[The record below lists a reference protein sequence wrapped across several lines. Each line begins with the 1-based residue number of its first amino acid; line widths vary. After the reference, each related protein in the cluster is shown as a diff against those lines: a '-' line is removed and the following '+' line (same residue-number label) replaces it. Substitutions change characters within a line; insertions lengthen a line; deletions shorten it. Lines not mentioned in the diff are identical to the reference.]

1 MPVRHPIRLE
11 IPPGARL
18 FGELGDWLNPIAG
31 PGGAYEA
38 SLATGLYAF
47 KLREGDAWLPPRD
60 GARTRSVGGVR
71 NEVLVVGG
79 TPEPILFAPSAPCVS
94 EDADGTLRV
103 LVALRRGHGDRLRVR
118 WREDAADAFVGVDAN
133 LFLEE
138 DEHRVFLAVL
148 PASAASVELYF
159 ELFAEPERAD
169 GLTRVAA
176 ADGAPLRWERPGRAG
191 GLARAGLGAVYTI
204 FVDRF
209 RREPDDGSWGI
220 DPGRDAPAGG
230 NLDGVRAALDELRAL
245 GVDTLYLT
253 PIQLAASCHRYDL
266 VDPLRVDPALGGEE
280 AFVRLLDATHARGMR
295 LLLDFSFVHV
305 GRGFAPFEDV
315 RAHGRASRFA
325 GWFRWSD
332 PRDDAAHG
340 GEGAL
345 RFYGRRTDAPLLD
358 LDHPEVRAL
367 ALATVERLAGLGV
380 DGFRFDAVA
389 DVPLGLAA
397 EVRARLRALNPKA
410 IVLGEVVP
418 PHAWRWRAEGSV
430 DVATDF
436 AFHALVT
443 DLVAK
448 RAIDAAA
455 FADGLR
461 RAEVVRGSA
470 DADAVRFLS
479 THDHPRF
486 ASIARLYGDARR
498 APLGMLLLL
507 ASPGIPALLYGEE
520 LGLASTDPVLE
531 PEHAWGDRMPMP
543 RAFTGGAG
551 ATGASGASKAHAV
564 ELRALVARLLELRTR
579 EPALAHGPM
588 EVLYAEGPLLVFRRR
603 ARGEVIDVAINA
615 SDEPLEVDLEDD
627 EREGLE
633 LLAQAGD
640 VVARASTLTLG
651 PNAGALARR
660 AASTEQRARRA
671 TAARALPIVRD
682 RDFAAARVAV
692 AGRPTRLD
700 FALTERC
707 NLRCAHCLTRAPV
720 KTAAATA
727 RTMSHAVLDRLRDDL
742 AYASWFG
749 FVHGGESL
757 TSPMLWDVL
766 AAIRAARAGASA
778 DATTIHLLTNGKLLR
793 RATTERLVDAGLNS
807 LFVSLDGATAPTN
820 DRIRIGGEFQAI
832 CANVRDAVAVRDER
846 RGAAPGARGLR
857 VGLSLVVMKSNLG
870 ELVAFA
876 ELARALG
883 VDWIKLEEPVAAT
896 PFAAGEMVD
905 VDGAEARAAI
915 AAALDRAR
923 SLGLV
928 AVDHTSAA
936 PVWRCALD
944 DRARAFL
951 EADAF
956 ANGTEIHPCRAAWER
971 ACVFPNGD
979 VAVDDFLLPVVGNVL
994 QAPLVELWN
1003 GAGARS
1009 IRAQAAARWICGGK
1023 PTCV

>member
-1 MPVRHPIRLE
+1 MRHDVRLE
-11 IPPGARL
+11 IPAGARL
-18 FGELGDWLNPIAG
+18 FGELGDWLNPIATL
-31 PGGAYEA
+31 GGAYEA
-38 SLATGLYAF
+38 SLSPGLYAF

-71 NEVLVVGG
+71 NEVLAVGG
-79 TPEPILFAPSAPCVS
+79 TPEPILFAPAAPCVT

-103 LVALRRGHGDRLRVR
+103 LVALRRGHGDRVRVR
-118 WREDAADAFVGVDAN
+118 WREDAADAFVGVDATP
-133 LFLEE
+133 FHEE

-148 PASAASVELYF
+148 PASAAAIELFF
-159 ELFAEPERAD
+159 ELEGAD
-169 GLTRVAA
+169 GSARVAA
-176 ADGAPLRWERPGRAG
+176 EDGAPLRWARPSRSERPPREE
-191 GLARAGLGAVYTI
+191 LGAVYTI

-209 RREPDDGSWGI
+209 RREPDDGTWGR

-230 NLDGVRAALDELRAL
+230 NLDGVRVALDDLRAL

-280 AFVRLLDATHARGMR
+280 AFVRLLEATHARGMR

-305 GRGFAPFEDV
+305 GRGFAPYEDV
-315 RAHGRASRFA
+315 RTHGRASPFA
-325 GWFRWSD
+325 RWFQW
-332 PRDDAAHG
+332 RDEGAG
-340 GEGAL
+340 GEAGAL
-345 RFYGRRTDAPLLD
+345 RCYGRRTDAPLLD
-358 LDHPEVRAL
+358 LEHPEVRAL
-367 ALATVERLAGLGV
+367 ALATVERLARLGV

-397 EVRARLRALNPKA
+397 SVRARLRALNPKA

-418 PHAWRWRAEGSV
+418 PHAWRWRAEGAV

-436 AFHALVT
+436 AFHALAT
-443 DLVAK
+443 AFVAT

-461 RAEVVRGSA
+461 RAEIVRGSA

-498 APLGMLLLL
+498 APLGLLLLL
-507 ASPGIPALLYGEE
+507 ASPGIPMLLYGDE
-520 LGLASTDPVLE
+520 LGLASADPVLE

-543 RAFTGGAG
+543 LAL
-551 ATGASGASKAHAV
+551 TGASRAPSAANAQT
-564 ELRALVARLLELRTR
+564 RALVARLLELRKR
-579 EPALAHGPM
+579 APALAHGPM
-588 EVLYAEGPLLVFRRR
+588 ELLFAEGALLVFRRHG
-603 ARGEVIDVAINA
+603 RGEVIDVAINA
-615 SDEPLEVDLEDD
+615 SDETLEVDLDDD

-633 LLAQAGD
+633 LLAQTGD
-640 VVARASTLTLG
+640 VHVRASTLTLG

-660 AASTEQRARRA
+660 VASKEQRARRA
-671 TAARALPIVRD
+671 SAARALPILRD

-707 NLRCAHCLTRAPV
+707 NLRCAHCLTRAPT

-727 RTMSHAVLDRLRDDL
+727 RTMSHAVLDRLREDL

-766 AAIRAARAGASA
+766 AAIRAARAGGPANE
-778 DATTIHLLTNGKLLR
+778 TTIHLLTNGKLLR
-793 RATTERLVDAGLNS
+793 RATTERLVDAGVNS
-807 LFVSLDGATAPTN
+807 LFVSLDGATAQTN
-820 DRIRIGGEFQAI
+820 DRIRIGGDFQAI
-832 CANVRDAVAVRDER
+832 CANVRDAVALRDER
-846 RGAAPGARGLR
+846 RGAAPDQRPLR
-857 VGLSLVVMKSNLG
+857 VGLSFVAMKSNLG

-896 PFAAGEMVD
+896 PFAAAEMVD
-905 VDGAEARAAI
+905 VRAPEVAAAI

-923 SLGLV
+923 ALGLV
-928 AVDHTSAA
+928 AVDHTSTD

-944 DRARAFL
+944 ERGRAFL

-956 ANGTEIHPCRAAWER
+956 ANGTEIHPCRAPWER

-994 QAPLVELWN
+994 QSPLLELWN
-1003 GAGARS
+1003 GDGARA
-1009 IRAQAAARWICGGK
+1009 IRAQATGRWICGGK
-1023 PTCV
+1023 PTCA